1 MSYKQL
7 EAHEREVIARELALG
22 SSLRAIARRLERDAG
37 TISREVR
44 RHIGADGEYWPLQAN
59 QQAHERRCVARRRR
73 KLAHNRSDGVGFKVL
88 AKLRRQW
95 SPMQVSTWLKLR
107 YPHLPEHWVSHTTIY
122 RAIKLLPRG
131 ELKRELLGSLRQQ
144 GKARASGLEQPV
156 GKPWVHQ
163 LIHDRPA
170 EALARDALGHFEGD
184 LVIGKAAKPCAVGVL
199 VERTSRRVKLIKL
212 ERRDAYSAYQGFAAK
227 LAHIPKALCQ
237 TMTYDQGSEM
247 AEHERLTTKTGIAVY
262 FCDPHSPW
270 QRAGCENTN
279 GLIRQYL
286 PKGMDLTDITQS
298 ELDAIAERLN
308 TRPRK
313 VLQFRTPE
321 EVWNAMLAGKSFKE
335 AINIPVTDFFPSHH

>member
-1 MSYKQL
+1 M
-7 EAHEREVIARELALG
+7 
-22 SSLRAIARRLERDAG
+22 
-37 TISREVR
+37 
-44 RHIGADGEYWPLQAN
+44 
-59 QQAHERRCVARRRR
+59 ARRRR

-144 GKARASGLEQPV
+144 GKARASGLEQPI
-156 GKPWVHQ
+156 GKLWVHQ
-163 LIHDRPA
+163 LIHD
-170 EALARDALGHFEGD
+170 
-184 LVIGKAAKPCAVGVL
+184 
-199 VERTSRRVKLIKL
+199 
-212 ERRDAYSAYQGFAAK
+212 
-227 LAHIPKALCQ
+227 
-237 TMTYDQGSEM
+237 
-247 AEHERLTTKTGIAVY
+247 
-262 FCDPHSPW
+262 SPW

-313 VLQFRTPE
+313 VLQFRTSE
-321 EVWNAMLAGKSFKE
+321 EVWNAMLAGKSFKQ
-335 AINIPVTDFFPSHH
+335 AINIPVTDFSPFPSHR